1 MSAITTEQVRAAEA
15 ISAALAA
22 FGLPAFGTGVAK
34 TGAGYSG
41 PGVICGVAIA
51 EDGSPRVVVA
61 HQIEGGTG
69 RLMHIYTPSL
79 LSPGSAQSG
88 KGGE

>member
-61 HQIEGGTG
+61 HQIEGVIPPFTA
-69 RLMHIYTPSL
+69 RDHAPVHIHN
-79 LSPGSAQSG
+79 G
-88 KGGE
+88 